1 MKKSLFIAISLFMF
15 TEMQTNANTIWH
27 PTFPKTNSCYQKDK
41 QLPNVTASYNSST
54 TQLSVAFGAGQ
65 GGKVEIYR
73 NGAKVVNAT
82 AAAGASLS
90 YVLRNYGNGNYT
102 VIVSQGNTVVY
113 SENVRVK

>member
-1 MKKSLFIAISLFMF
+1 
-15 TEMQTNANTIWH
+15 MQTNANTIWH

-73 NGAKVVNAT
+73 NGAKVVDAT
-82 AAAGASLS
+82 AAADVTLN
-90 YVLRNYGNGNYT
+90 YVLRNYGKGEYT
-102 VIVSQGNTVVY
+102 IIVSRGNTVFY
-113 SENVRVK
+113 SKQVTVK

>member
-15 TEMQTNANTIWH
+15 TEMQTNANTIWR

-65 GGKVEIYR
+65 GGRVEIYR
-73 NGAKVVNAT
+73 NGTKVVNA
-82 AAAGASLS
+82 AAPAGASLS
-90 YVLRNYGNGNYT
+90 YVLRNYGNGDYN

-113 SENVRVK
+113 SNNVTVE